1 MKHVI
6 AGVMICERGRYLM
19 VQEKI
24 EKCYGQW
31 NWPAGYIDDGETP
44 EQAAVREAKEEV
56 GLDVE
61 LGQKLGEWVDEGG
74 DRTRILFEAERISKD
89 LLIQQSE
96 ILGAAWL
103 SKKQIADL
111 RSSMRVADWTADL
124 LEKSSSSG

>member
-6 AGVMICERGRYLM
+6 AGVMICEKDRYLM

-31 NWPAGYIDDGETP
+31 NWPAGHVDDGETP

-61 LGQKLGEWVDEGG
+61 LVQKIGEWVDEAD
-74 DRTRILFEAERISKD
+74 DRTRILFEAKRTSND
-89 LLIQQSE
+89 LLIRESE

-103 SKKQIADL
+103 SRKQMADL

-124 LEKSSSSG
+124 TERISS